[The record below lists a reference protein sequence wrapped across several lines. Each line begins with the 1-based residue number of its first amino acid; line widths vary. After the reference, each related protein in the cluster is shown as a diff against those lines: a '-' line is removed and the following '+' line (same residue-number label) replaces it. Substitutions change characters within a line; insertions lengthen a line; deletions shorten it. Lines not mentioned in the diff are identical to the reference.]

1 MNLQKTFLWFLLSL
15 ISLPYFAQDLQ
26 FEEFDLDN
34 GLHVILH
41 RDDALPIAAV
51 SVLYHVGSK
60 NEDPQRTGFAHFF
73 EHLMFEGSPNIDRG
87 QYMKIVQGAGGEL
100 NAYTSFD
107 RTYYYEIIPSNEL
120 QLALWLESERMLQLK
135 VDSIGVETQRQVVK
149 EERRLRYD
157 NRPYGRVS
165 EEVYKRAFK
174 THPYRW
180 TPIGS
185 LEYINKASLGE
196 FMDFYKTF
204 YVPNNA
210 VLTIAGN
217 FEINQAKD
225 WIKQY
230 FGSIPKG
237 TKAIPRP
244 TIRETPTTAEVKD
257 TVYDKIQLPMIV
269 HAYHT
274 PEMTH
279 PDFYAVDLLTMAM
292 SDGETSRLYKKMV
305 DETQLASSVFAYSQE
320 MENPGLTFIQSVAQK
335 GVTLPTLDSLINGEI
350 QKLQN
355 ELITQ
360 DEYIAIMNKTENQ
373 LVSVK
378 GSLASV
384 AGTLAGDYVF
394 HNKNTE
400 LINKKMDGYRK
411 VTREDI
417 RRVAK
422 QYFIKE
428 NRVNLSVLP
437 KTN

>member
-1 MNLQKTFLWFLLSL
+1 MNLKKTFFLSFLSL
-15 ISLPYFAQDLQ
+15 ILLPYYAQDIQ

-41 RDDALPIAAV
+41 QDNALPIAAV

-73 EHLMFEGSPNIDRG
+73 EHLMFEGSPNIERG
-87 QYMKIVQGAGGEL
+87 AYMKTIQGAGGEL

-107 RTYYYEIIPSNEL
+107 RTYYYEIVPSNEL
-120 QLALWLESERMLQLK
+120 ELALWMESERMLQLK

-165 EEVYKRAFK
+165 EEVYKLAYK
-174 THPYRW
+174 EHPYRW

-185 LEYINKASLGE
+185 LEYINKAALGE

-210 VLTIAGN
+210 TLTIAGD
-217 FEINQAKD
+217 FDVVKAKD
-225 WIKQY
+225 WIKKY

-244 TIRETPTTAEVKD
+244 SVKEPAMTAEIRD
-257 TVYDKIQLPMIV
+257 TMYDKIQLPMIV
-269 HAYHT
+269 HAYRT

-279 PDFYAVDLLTMAM
+279 PDFYAVDLLTMVL
-292 SDGETSRLYKKMV
+292 SDGESSRLYKKMV
-305 DETQLASSVFAYSQE
+305 DETQKATNVFAYSQE
-320 MENPGLTFIQSVAQK
+320 MENPGLTFIQSVAQT
-335 GVTLPTLDSLINGEI
+335 GVTLTSLDSLINSEI
-350 QKLQN
+350 DKVQN
-355 ELITQ
+355 ELISQ

-394 HNKNTE
+394 HNKNTG
-400 LINKKMDGYRK
+400 LVNSRMDAYRK

-417 RRVAK
+417 QRVAK
-422 QYFIKE
+422 TYLRKE
-428 NRVNLSVLP
+428 NRVNLYVLP